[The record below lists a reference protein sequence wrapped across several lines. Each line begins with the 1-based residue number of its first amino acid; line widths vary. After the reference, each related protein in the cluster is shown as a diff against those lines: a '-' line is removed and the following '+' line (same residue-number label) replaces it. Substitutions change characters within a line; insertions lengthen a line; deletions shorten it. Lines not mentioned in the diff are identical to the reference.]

1 MKYVL
6 KFVKKYLYFT
16 MACKKCKQN
25 RDFKEELDYLDKY
38 VIVFVIIWSLL
49 AIYGLIS
56 LIKIFI

>member
-1 MKYVL
+1 
-6 KFVKKYLYFT
+6 

-25 RDFKEELDYLDKY
+25 KDFKEELGHFDKY
-38 VIVFVIIWSLL
+38 VIVFVVIWSLL

>member
-1 MKYVL
+1 
-6 KFVKKYLYFT
+6 